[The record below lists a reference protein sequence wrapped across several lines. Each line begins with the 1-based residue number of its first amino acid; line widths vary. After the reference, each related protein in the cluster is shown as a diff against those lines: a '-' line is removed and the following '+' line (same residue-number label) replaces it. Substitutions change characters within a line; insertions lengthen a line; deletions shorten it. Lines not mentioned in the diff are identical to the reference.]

1 MLLGTNTMSKKRTL
15 SPLERRINDWVAIHI
30 TTISFTDKVFFV
42 DHLKTMVKAGLSIV
56 EALDILAKEMANR
69 KFQLQLAEV
78 KEKVEKGQPL
88 SEVLAQYP
96 KLFPPIYVKMI
107 AAGEISGKLET
118 SLEQIVVQMKKTQQ
132 LISSVRGA
140 MIYPAVVVTAMGAIG
155 IMMATVVLP
164 QLLVL
169 FEDFDAELPLATRI
183 LISITDFISQPLN
196 LILTFGVL
204 GLIVAAWI
212 YSLRQYIQ
220 FKRFVHNVNVHLPIF
235 GSVIRTINLA
245 RFSLT
250 LSSLMR
256 SAIPIVDAVLIT
268 SQTCSN
274 IMYREALTE
283 VSKKIQDGSPLSQ
296 TLRAY
301 DTIFPPM
308 VTEMILVGE
317 RTGEVDHMLSELAEY
332 YSFEVDKTMKNFS
345 TIIEPVLILIM
356 GAAVAG
362 LALAVVTPMF
372 NLVQNF

>member
-1 MLLGTNTMSKKRTL
+1 MSKKRAL
-15 SPLERRINDWVAIHI
+15 SPLEARINDWVAIHI

-69 KFQLQLAEV
+69 KFQLQLHEV

-96 KLFPPIYVKMI
+96 KMFPPIYVKMI
-107 AAGEISGKLET
+107 AAGEVSGKLQE
-118 SLEQIVVQMKKTQQ
+118 SLEQIVLQMKKTQQ
-132 LISSVRGA
+132 LIASIRGA
-140 MIYPAVVVTAMGAIG
+140 MIYPGVVVSAMFAIG

-164 QLLVL
+164 QLLIL
-169 FEDFDAELPLATRI
+169 FDDFDAELPLATRI
-183 LISITDFISQPLN
+183 LISITDVISQPVY
-196 LILTFGVL
+196 LILILGAIGVIL
-204 GLIVAAWI
+204 GVWV
-212 YSLRQYIQ
+212 YSVRKYIRFRRVIHRYTLR
-220 FKRFVHNVNVHLPIF
+220 VPIF
-235 GSVIRTINLA
+235 GNVIKTINLA

-256 SAIPIVDAVLIT
+256 SGIPIIDAVHIT
-268 SQTCSN
+268 SETCSN
-274 IMYREALTE
+274 LTYREALDV
-283 VSKKIQDGSPLSQ
+283 VSQKVQGGSPLSEILSQ
-296 TLRAY
+296 Y
-301 DTIFPPM
+301 DTIFPSM

-332 YSFEVDKTMKNFS
+332 YGNEVDKTMKNFS

-362 LALAVVTPMF
+362 LAVAVVTPMF

>member
-1 MLLGTNTMSKKRTL
+1 MSKKRTL
-15 SPLERRINDWVAIHI
+15 SPFEQQINDWVAKYL
-30 TTISFTDKVFFV
+30 TSISFTDKVFFV

-56 EALDILAKEMANR
+56 ESLDILAKEMANR
-69 KFQLQLAEV
+69 KFQMQLREV

-88 SEVLAQYP
+88 SSVLAQYP
-96 KLFPPIYVKMI
+96 KMFPPIYVKMI
-107 AAGEISGKLET
+107 AAGEVSGKLET
-118 SLEQIVVQMKKTQQ
+118 SLEQIVLQMKKTQQ
-132 LISSVRGA
+132 LISSIRGA
-140 MIYPAVVVTAMGAIG
+140 MIYPAVVVSAMGAIG

-196 LILTFGVL
+196 LILT
-204 GLIVAAWI
+204 IVIIILCVTGWI
-212 YSLRQYIQ
+212 YTLRNSIA
-220 FKRFVHNVNVHLPIF
+220 FKRFIHKCTIHVPIF
-235 GSVIRTINLA
+235 GKVIKTINLA

-256 SAIPIVDAVLIT
+256 STIPIVDAVLIT
-268 SQTCSN
+268 SETCSN
-274 IMYREALTE
+274 LTYREALHA
-283 VSKKIQDGSPLSQ
+283 VSKKVQDGSPLSEI
-296 TLRAY
+296 LENY

-332 YSFEVDKTMKNFS
+332 YSNEVDKTMKNFS

>member
-1 MLLGTNTMSKKRTL
+1 MSKKRTL